1 MSDVAPWSVKG
12 VDPECRE
19 AGKVAARKAGMT
31 LGAWLNRAIMLQAA
45 SELTGDTLRRQND
58 NFASRLPALPT
69 EKIVQALEALAREVR
84 EENRRLA
91 EQNRKLTEETL
102 APVARTMLD
111 LSKNLEGV
119 RGMSAQVTAAQEA
132 ARKLNELGDVGG
144 RIGAAESKADRA
156 TLAVPPLER
165 ALSRMAERL
174 DRLDDPQ
181 AGRAPRRGLLARLFG
196 L

>member
-1 MSDVAPWSVKG
+1 MNDVAPWSVKG

-19 AGKVAARKAGMT
+19 AAKVAARKAGMT

-45 SELTGDTLRRQND
+45 SELAGDTLRRQNEPSA
-58 NFASRLPALPT
+58 NRLPALPT

-91 EQNRKLTEETL
+91 EQNRKLTEDTL
-102 APVARTMLD
+102 APVARGLSD
-111 LSKNLEGV
+111 LGKDLEGM
-119 RGMSAQVTAAQEA
+119 RSISAQFTAAQEA
-132 ARKLNELGDVGG
+132 ALKLKELGDVGG
-144 RIGAAESKADRA
+144 RIGVAESKADRA

-165 ALSRMAERL
+165 ALSRLSERL
-174 DRLDDPQ
+174 DRLDEP
-181 AGRAPRRGLLARLFG
+181 APGRERRRGLFARLLG